1 MFRIKLVGGDCPASG
16 LQGLFVGD
24 SLSGRGRISCAAEL
38 DGASVGGGLD
48 AACGDKCGEDGVHCG
63 CGELIAVCP
72 KISECRGYRAAC
84 VACEFGRATLSTGA
98 EYGESG
104 VGRKI
109 RDVTSV

>member
-1 MFRIKLVGGDCPASG
+1 MQGG
-16 LQGLFVGD
+16 FVGD

-72 KISECRGYRAAC
+72 KIAECRGYRAAC
-84 VACEFGRATLSTGA
+84 EAREFGRATLSRNA
-98 EYGESG
+98 EYGEGG

-109 RDVTSV
+109 RDVSSV